1 MLNKNSPKS
10 RKLKNK
16 IITAKIYNDNINEI
30 EKKEILVEIESQE
43 TKKQKKPIYIHDKN
57 TSA

>member
-10 RKLKNK
+10 KKLKNK

-43 TKKQKKPIYIHDKN
+43 TKK
-57 TSA
+57 